1 MLLAGAVCDPF
12 RRDPNVFENAKI
24 FSTKYDEYQFSG
36 IVTMFLIMFAY
47 HCVKVMWHETL
58 TGLRSVLVQVLNR
71 YFNSEED
78 IFKERIV
85 FYTTGSTESSD
96 NQNTVLVLVLVW
108 GARLSRWK
116 YGARINVG

>member
-1 MLLAGAVCDPF
+1 MTNINSRDCYHVLNHVRLPLCEGQAPHTMMRKGGCGA
-12 RRDPNVFENAKI
+12 
-24 FSTKYDEYQFSG
+24 
-36 IVTMFLIMFAY
+36 
-47 HCVKVMWHETL
+47 HETL

-108 GARLSRWK
+108 GARLQVWK